1 MFKKKVLIINLN
13 KRYKNLK
20 KLIFNNKK
28 VLDSVENIDE
38 LIKKINILF
47 NKNIEDKRNLI
58 NQKYFLISNNND
70 TKDSLY

>member
-1 MFKKKVLIINLN
+1 MKKVLIINLN

-38 LIKKINILF
+38 LIKKINILLD
-47 NKNIEDKRNLI
+47 KNIEDKRNLI

>member
-1 MFKKKVLIINLN
+1 MKKKVLIINLN

-38 LIKKINILF
+38 LIKKINILLD
-47 NKNIEDKRNLI
+47 KNIEDKRNLI